1 MLLDLSLMPKL
12 LEDLKHVELDFPKL
26 RDKFERSDKSTR
38 KKVFQVIIGGLV
50 LLVLIIG
57 GIFISNSVFPSGDNE
72 IKQIEI
78 DDHIHEEY
86 KSFEDLEKLP
96 EDQIYDYIEI
106 PEEEQEP
113 DAGRGIDLPSIPNP
127 LDALNPF
134 SGFQESV
141 RDAFSEIIQQ
151 GLELFDD
158 YVAFTPNIA
167 KGDGDIVDARGNQIS
182 FGVNKFYNATRT
194 IAFLLLPI
202 VIVITGITIVLE
214 GRMKGTQILMQSGK
228 KVLLF
233 MIAMVSLRF
242 IFSLFID
249 LNNSISRYV
258 LQTLVGLP
266 GTDTLSESLLV
277 AFGMNI
283 SDGKLEFS
291 LEGALNL
298 FGEIIL
304 WIGLFFLLMTLLF
317 QFIIRFFHLLIHLI
331 VFPIVLIISLLP
343 GGGQFFKTYLEEVL
357 RTIFMQPIFLIGI
370 GIALEVISTVDEP
383 IPKIVLGLGALSFLN
398 IIPAIVNRFSG
409 IMWGVAG
416 AIAGGMMTAT
426 AIGSANKIKQGVVT
440 GASGGKTNSVRNLA
454 GRAIGEKIA
463 SVVPGGGTAS
473 RLMSSQTGKKSGS
486 ATLMSNQRHA
496 GAFKQALK
504 NGKSKSAFASL
515 GMQPLSKSSLKQGGS
530 KTLNKIEPDFSGVS
544 KASLKDS
551 ESLSNKF
558 INSNYDSFM
567 GDYPM
572 TEGTPSFGQ
581 LSDVSD
587 FKAVNPQTHQLMNEI
602 IQPTPTKVELGNT
615 FDTSN
620 DAHWNHVTEWYAK
633 NESKTTGQPVE
644 KFHDYARNPENKMN
658 VLRRASSEGYFKA
671 QGINTVKTVDQIQG
685 QEPVNKYYQ
694 VQKLKVKQS
703 KSPIKKSVK
712 K

>member
-1 MLLDLSLMPKL
+1 MPKL
-12 LEDLKHVELDFPKL
+12 LDELKQVELDLPSLKSKF
-26 RDKFERSDKSTR
+26 DKSDKTTKQR
-38 KKVFQVIIGGLV
+38 VFHVLLGGLACLVII
-50 LLVLIIG
+50 LI
-57 GIFISNSVFPSGDNE
+57 GIFLSNQYLGNE
-72 IKQIEI
+72 NRSLRQMNL
-78 DDHIHEEY
+78 DTHSHEEI
-86 KSFEDLEKLP
+86 KSFEDLQELP
-96 EDQIYDYIEI
+96 EDEIFDYIVI

-113 DAGRGIDLPSIPNP
+113 DAGRGVDLPDIPNP
-127 LDALNPF
+127 FDSLNPF
-134 SGFQESV
+134 SSFQESI

-202 VIVITGITIVLE
+202 IIVITGITIVLE
-214 GRMKGTQILMQSGK
+214 GRMKGTQILMETGK

-233 MIAMVSLRF
+233 MIAIVSLRF
-242 IFSLFID
+242 IFALAID
-249 LNNSISRYV
+249 LNNAISSYV

-266 GTDTLSESLLV
+266 GTETLSESLLV
-277 AFGMNI
+277 AFGMNVA
-283 SDGKLEFS
+283 DGKLEFS

-416 AIAGGMMTAT
+416 AIAGGMLTAT
-426 AIGSANKIKQGVVT
+426 AVGSANKVKQGIVQ
-440 GASGGKTNSVRNLA
+440 GASGGKSNSVRNLA
-454 GRAIGEKIA
+454 GKAIGEKIA

-473 RLMSSQTGKKSGS
+473 KLMTSKTGGKATS
-486 ATLMSNQRHA
+486 ATLMKNQKNS

-504 NGKSKSAFASL
+504 GGKAKSAFASL
-515 GMQPLSKSSLKQGGS
+515 GMKPLSKSNLSDGGS
-530 KTLNKIEPDFSGVS
+530 KSLNKIEPDFSGVS

-551 ESLSNKF
+551 ENLSSRF
-558 INSNYDSFM
+558 IESNYDSFM

-572 TEGTPSFGQ
+572 TDGTPSLNQ
-581 LSDVSD
+581 LSDISD
-587 FKAVNPQTHQLMNEI
+587 FKAVNPQTHQLMDQV
-602 IQPTPTKVELGNT
+602 IQPTPTQVELGKT
-615 FDTSN
+615 FDTGN
-620 DAHWNHVTEWYAK
+620 DVHWNHMTEWYAK
-633 NESKTTGQPVE
+633 NEAKTTGKPAE
-644 KFHDYARNPENKMN
+644 KFKSYAENPANKMD
-658 VLRRASSEGYFKA
+658 VLRRASSEGYFKS

-685 QEPVNKYYQ
+685 EKPVTKYYQ
-694 VQKLKVKQS
+694 VQKPKTKPN
-703 KSPIKKSVK
+703 KSNIKKKPK